1 MTMGY
6 DTMDHADW
14 VQDNLNAIRRRKPSP
29 RDAKAA
35 DAGRGWYGAPEALND
50 FHCRAFTILGI
61 VGGGIYNAPIEW
73 DSMEWRAESLCMNW
87 RNELATRDF
96 RGLTDLV
103 FLAHDAGIRISISP
117 NMRNLRLIL
126 HSRARPPEGGSVCK
140 GHPTL
145 ESGVASHRARF
156 PLDHPVH
163 LENDPRPVDPAVVCP
178 CGDNDGKFCSLE
190 GCPFPKPSA
199 EGGSNA

>member
-1 MTMGY
+1 MIMGY

-35 DAGRGWYGAPEALND
+35 AAGRGWYGAPEALND
-50 FHCRAFTILGI
+50 FHRRAFTILGV

-73 DSMEWRAESLCMNW
+73 DSVEWRDGSLCLNW
-87 RNELATRDF
+87 RHELSTHDF

-145 ESGVASHRARF
+145 EAAVAAHQARF
-156 PLDHPVH
+156 RADHPVH
-163 LENDPRPVDPAVVCP
+163 LENDPPPVDPVDEA
-178 CGDNDGKFCSLE
+178 
-190 GCPFPKPSA
+190 PSA
-199 EGGSNA
+199 EGVPNA

>member
-1 MTMGY
+1 MSY
-6 DTMDHADW
+6 DRMNHGDW
-14 VQDNLNAIRRRKPSP
+14 VQDNLNAIRRRKPSS
-29 RDAKAA
+29 RDRKAA
-35 DAGRGWYGAPEALND
+35 DAGRGWYGAPETLNA
-50 FHCRAFTILGI
+50 FHRRAFLILGV

-73 DSMEWRAESLCMNW
+73 DSVEWRDDSLCLNW

-126 HSRARPPEGGSVCK
+126 HCRARPPEGGSVCK

-145 ESGVASHRARF
+145 IAAVSDHRKRF
-156 PLDHPVH
+156 PVDHAIH
-163 LENDPRPVDPAVVCP
+163 LENVGVNFDAPADP
-178 CGDNDGKFCSLE
+178 E
-190 GCPFPKPSA
+190 GV
-199 EGGSNA
+199 ENA

>member
-35 DAGRGWYGAPEALND
+35 AAGRGWYGAPEALND
-50 FHCRAFTILGI
+50 FHRRAFTILGV

-73 DSMEWRAESLCMNW
+73 DSVEWRDDSLCLNW

-145 ESGVASHRARF
+145 TTAVSDHRKRF
-156 PLDHPVH
+156 PVDHPIH
-163 LENDPRPVDPAVVCP
+163 LENVGVDFEA
-178 CGDNDGKFCSLE
+178 
-190 GCPFPKPSA
+190 PSA